1 MYASK
6 LNLLINFA
14 ILFQIISSRVK
25 ILASVIIQ
33 MCSNQSN
40 VLNLSMLY
48 TITKSSP
55 FMSENLRFL
64 QKLIKAKISFRYLA

>member
-40 VLNLSMLY
+40 VLNLSMLN

-55 FMSENLRFL
+55 FMSENLRFV
-64 QKLIKAKISFRYLA
+64 QK